1 MPCTLALSPVY
12 YAFCILKCLHHLWW
26 HWFSSSPAGIWEEAY
41 GVQGWLQ
48 EDKWADHEGAGSNG
62 QAEYGKQDLCVC
74 FAWALSLHLTNH
86 MLKLSNVHAL
96 HLQKQMGYV
105 QFASLEPQQYHAIQ
119 PSWPLAQVGG
129 ISCNRQARLIVCL
142 SYQVRLGTS
151 YLFGLFVKTGR
162 CTKATHLYARLFNQ
176 ARLGTRSFL
185 KTGR

>member
-105 QFASLEPQQYHAIQ
+105 HFASLEPQ
-119 PSWPLAQVGG
+119 PSSMPTVPRNTAFMAASTSGRNQLQ
-129 ISCNRQARLIVCL
+129 QAGTTL
-142 SYQVRLGTS
+142 SLSILSGTPRYKLFFQFVR
-151 YLFGLFVKTGR
+151 
-162 CTKATHLYARLFNQ
+162 TKATHLHAYSIRHA
-176 ARLGTRSFL
+176 
-185 KTGR
+185 